1 MKIHYVLSA
10 KTLIQRLVHSNLQ
23 ALQRVLLDFNT
34 GDAINKRN
42 NPKVK

>member
-34 GDAINKRN
+34 EMLKIKGVIQK
-42 NPKVK
+42 